1 MKESHEV
8 SISANIMDS
17 SLVKFFISS
26 YKFFSLLTQYYS
38 IWIFHLCCSLILLA
52 DERDLPNMV
61 LLMAEMLILF
71 IHVLIWN
78 RKGDHPYNKIYKVWI
93 GFFYVTVFY
102 ALYRYLLFFS
112 KFSIVNAKFEE
123 VTNETYRQYFFK
135 SISHLKHG
143 NVHQVQTYLRA
154 YFWPLI
160 LLSLVVFTRES
171 FKRYFIRSEASVSKI
186 SVSTVRTMLVTELMK
201 NEVVDLTF
209 QRDIK
214 SIRRQTNPFVVG
226 YLIFKGLFLSLI
238 MRFFSVNMNIMKL
251 LMIFCYLL
259 NMKVLF
265 TQLIDLCEQMK
276 LLHHLTLRAKYFYI
290 TFLTGKKWNEG
301 DAEEDLKYFY
311 DSDVQKLDLGQNKE
325 YYNQFLLRMEKILFN
340 VNRLFWGLKFFPLLF
355 LSGLLLITNFFVTN
369 DAAVT
374 TYQLDIFMGIKTTDW
389 KNQQL
394 INNELTA
401 IQIVLVGLVFE
412 YLFTTYYMDC
422 SSLLTELDDAQLG
435 KLLNNIQTKYT
446 YLIEHRT
453 SKIEKDKR
461 HERLEEFKACLAKP
475 EPKKVDESEV
485 VEKND
490 TDRSFDEEESEEE
503 EKSEGEEVE
512 EEESEDSDNIKVKNK
527 KTGPTDDDD
536 EKFSSLKKHAA
547 EKQTTT
553 IYFMSELSS
562 KEEVLLFLH
571 KNKFKYYLMK
581 FLEGGF
587 FSLSRL
593 SLLPLFFS
601 LINHLSIFTLPFYI
615 VFFIQSLKTK
625 KLFFDEIREKNKAMM
640 VLLMIQ
646 TLHLFVHERLYIDG
660 NFYKSILRQYI
671 GPKFEHLLFPA
682 ESTDFISTF
691 YWLFMNSFAF
701 AMVPISVWISV
712 KFLFREKLKKK
723 EMFHFYLF
731 DQQRKRN
738 IIIDFKKWKNS
749 AISFLNIIYKTIYL
763 NSIETHSLMT
773 IVLIVLF
780 YKQLYTF
787 VFLYTLG
794 ISIYEHF
801 KTENRESG
809 KVVKNEYMKRL
820 MKIYVYIFFVT
831 VMQYHL
837 IRVLA
842 KMNFF
847 DSYNGNET
855 AFLKEYNSGF
865 LTIFL
870 MAVTLIFEDLVD
882 TADYFSIMHRMKL
895 ESNLKIKYA
904 NLCAAYDINEK
915 KIYNRVIRMMSKSHI
930 DTVSSQFLERKD
942 VQNIQIDPNYSEKCI
957 LKILERSSR
966 RLTDEYMS
974 FFRRNWLGL
983 LNNLYRF
990 LIENSNHYRNQDI
1003 LFLYNNM
1010 RIRNK
1015 KVLEDFDVNI
1025 EEYFEQDLGMITK
1038 AFQKASLFYMMLSEG
1053 EPFNMKMFE
1062 KSCKEFIAKEYT
1074 NTEEI
1079 DNFKA
1084 GKVNNLLKDMAKPA
1098 LDKSRRPNALKRPAK
1113 EKTKEQLL
1121 LGMNV
1126 LHRVLTTTYDL
1137 ESKSLVDNYKLEFKK
1152 RGSLNCMFGKMK
1164 VILYNIQDDDISKT
1178 VGFNIV
1184 RFRIIL
1190 NYITRAVI
1198 SNSEYVISFA
1208 LIAIHVSYGGLF
1220 NILII
1225 GIIVFTIFI
1234 EETSGRAFWWKI
1246 LYIIYLALIIFK
1258 RTSGLLGLSNGS
1270 LYMSFLF
1277 SDIQHDV
1284 LCIIMVMYMIEFLK
1298 KYGVDNKAA
1307 VDMENPAVALAR
1319 LTINQDFEDMIDR
1332 ICQDEI
1338 KKNESL
1344 NLYLSSN
1351 MSMNVTN
1358 ISLKDFKM
1366 ICIKQVIRNYSE
1378 IKKFKNNFLHYT
1390 QNLMK
1395 VMKYDLLKYSGNQLN
1410 NFFFRNFSSY
1420 LRKSG
1425 KDYFGII
1432 SVIFLLMIF
1441 YILVFFPT
1449 LSSTKTIVASFL
1461 FANSV
1466 SFFTVFN
1473 FAIYLTFFLIH
1484 YYIDQMKSDDV
1495 KGLYSRDYSLS
1506 LMNKFDRTIMKNANS
1521 TVLERFRSAAFKVK
1535 NVMILC
1541 LNFRKEQNIS
1551 ATYRSNPLL
1560 YMYIAS
1566 MSVWIYLNVSVF
1578 FWHSTHGNASSSTKS
1593 GLDQFICFEQD
1604 KRRAKDSGLVP
1615 CMTFRDNI
1623 KSQIFYWLNILYLF
1637 FSMMQI
1643 KYGKVHHIS
1652 KIKDLSGTFEEI
1664 LYKIYAALPLI
1675 RETRCTFEYCATKTS
1690 LFFSDFI
1697 LLKELEFLM
1706 YDAKIEMNANMA
1718 KQTGKILSRPS
1729 QYSLCIIMTGILVA
1743 VMMGP
1748 LFLFFNQNNNTAY
1761 AIKGASISID
1771 LMVGGT
1777 QHFGNL
1783 FQSNRLKE
1791 SKTWDEISEKPSQFN
1806 DVGLNKYSKSRYNIL
1821 KFSKFSEKFLTFTP
1835 KMMQDIRSFIQ
1846 DPSNDVSVKIS
1857 IVIDV
1862 SPCERRL
1869 KPRSTLAARRSRQW
1883 PSPKA
1888 TATSSWRCSLL
1899 DARAAVA

>member
-1 MKESHEV
+1 MKITNFCLVYFSCGWYKWLHSKKTEQTNKRMSMAAV
-8 SISANIMDS
+8 TDSAISGNILDS
-17 SLVKFFISS
+17 SIVKFFISS

-52 DERDLPNMV
+52 DERDLLNMV
-61 LLMAEMLILF
+61 LLMTEMLILF

-78 RKGDHPYNKIYKVWI
+78 RKGDHPYTKIYKVWI
-93 GFFYVTVFY
+93 GFFYLTVVY
-102 ALYRYLLFFS
+102 AMYRYLLFFS
-112 KFSIVNAKFEE
+112 KFSIVKGMFDQ
-123 VTNETYRQYFFK
+123 VTNATLRDYFFL

-171 FKRYFIRSEASVSKI
+171 FKRYFIRSEAGQSKVTVSV
-186 SVSTVRTMLVTELMK
+186 VRTMLLTDLMNK
-201 NEVVDLTF
+201 EVVDLTF

-214 SIRRQTNPFVVG
+214 SIRRQINPFVVG

-238 MRFFSVNMNIMKL
+238 MKFFSVNMNIMKL

-259 NMKVLF
+259 NMKALF
-265 TQLIDLCEQMK
+265 EQLIDLCQQMK
-276 LLHHLTLRAKYFYI
+276 LIQHLTLRSKYFYI
-290 TFLTGKKWNEG
+290 TFLTGKKWK
-301 DAEEDLKYFY
+301 DDVLDDDLKYFY
-311 DSDVQKLDLGQNKE
+311 DSEVQKLDLGQNKE
-325 YYNQFLLRMEKILFN
+325 YYNQFLLRMEKILFT
-340 VNRLFWGLKFFPLLF
+340 VNRLFWGLKFFPLMF
-355 LSGLLLITNFFVTN
+355 LSGLLLITNFFVTDSKVVN
-369 DAAVT
+369 
-374 TYQLDIFMGIKTTDW
+374 TYQLDLFMGIKTTDW
-389 KNQQL
+389 SNREL

-422 SSLLTELDDAQLG
+422 SSLLTELDDSQLE
-435 KLLNNIQTKYT
+435 KLLNNIQIKYT
-446 YLIEHRT
+446 YLIDHRLGRFD
-453 SKIEKDKR
+453 KAKNAEK
-461 HERLEEFKACLAKP
+461 LEEFKSCLAKP
-475 EPKKVDESEV
+475 EIKKTDVQSEESE
-485 VEKND
+485 KKDPDN
-490 TDRSFDEEESEEE
+490 SLEEESEEE

-512 EEESEDSDNIKVKNK
+512 EEDDSDDSDNIKGQPKN
-527 KTGPTDDDD
+527 TPAAND
-536 EKFSSLKKHAA
+536 EEEQRFMSLKKHTA

-553 IYFMSELSS
+553 IFYMSELSS
-562 KEEVLLFLH
+562 KEEMLLFLH
-571 KNKFKYYLMK
+571 KNKYKYYLMK

-587 FSLSRL
+587 YSLSRL

-601 LINHLSIFTLPFYI
+601 LINHLSVFTVPFYI
-615 VFFIQSLKTK
+615 VFFLQSLKTK

-640 VLLMIQ
+640 ILLAIQ
-646 TLHLFVHERLYIDG
+646 TLHLFIHERLYRD
-660 NFYKSILRQYI
+660 NNPYKTFLDQKIGAKLR
-671 GPKFEHLLFPA
+671 HLLFPA

-691 YWLFMNSFAF
+691 YWLFLNSFAF
-701 AMVPISVWISV
+701 AMVPISVWMSV

-723 EMFHFYLF
+723 EIFHFYLF

-738 IIIDFKKWKNS
+738 IIIDFKRWKNS

-773 IVLIVLF
+773 IILVVLF
-780 YKQLYTF
+780 YKQLYTL

-801 KTENRESG
+801 KTDNRESG

-820 MKIYVYIFFVT
+820 MRIYVYIFFTT
-831 VMQYHL
+831 VLQYHL
-837 IRVLA
+837 IVLLA

-847 DSYNGNET
+847 DSYNGNEIN
-855 AFLKEYNSGF
+855 FLKEYNAGF

-870 MAVTLIFEDLVD
+870 MAITLVFEDLVD
-882 TADYFSIMHRMKL
+882 TQDYFSIMHQMKL

-915 KIYNRVIRMMSKSHI
+915 KIYNRVIRMMSKSHT
-930 DTVSSQFLERKD
+930 DTVSAQFLERKD
-942 VQNIQIDPNYSEKCI
+942 VENIQIDHNYSEKCV
-957 LKILERSSR
+957 LRLLERSSR

-974 FFRRNWLGL
+974 FFRRNWLSL
-983 LNNLYRF
+983 LNNFYRF
-990 LIENSNHYRNQDI
+990 LNDSSNHYRNQDI

-1010 RIRNK
+1010 RLRNS
-1015 KVLEDFDVNI
+1015 KVLEEYDVNI
-1025 EEYFEQDLGMITK
+1025 EEYFEQDLGVISK
-1038 AFQKASLFYMMLSEG
+1038 AFQKASLFYMMLCEG
-1053 EPFNMKMFE
+1053 EPYNMKMFE
-1062 KSCKEFIAKEYT
+1062 KSSREFIAKEYS
-1074 NTEEI
+1074 NTEDI

-1084 GKVNNLLKDMAKPA
+1084 NKVNTILKGTQAPNE
-1098 LDKSRRPNALKRPAK
+1098 KSRRPNVKK
-1113 EKTKEQLL
+1113 KITKDKTKEELL

-1190 NYITRAVI
+1190 SYITRALV

-1208 LIAIHVSYGGLF
+1208 LIAIHVTYGGLF
-1220 NILII
+1220 NTVII
-1225 GIIVFTIFI
+1225 GIIIFTIFV

-1270 LYMSFLF
+1270 LYMNFLF

-1284 LCIIMVMYMIEFLK
+1284 LCIILVMYMIEFLK

-1378 IKKFKNNFLHYT
+1378 LKKFKNNFLHYT

-1395 VMKYDLLKYSGNQLN
+1395 VMKYDLLKYGGNQLD

-1425 KDYFGII
+1425 RDYFGII

-1441 YILVFFPT
+1441 YVLVFFPT
-1449 LSSTKTIVASFL
+1449 LSSNKTQIASFL

-1484 YYIDQMKSDDV
+1484 YYIDQMKSHDV
-1495 KGLYSRDYSLS
+1495 TGLFSREYSLS
-1506 LMNKFDRTIMKNANS
+1506 LMNNFDRTIVKNAS
-1521 TVLERFRSAAFKVK
+1521 SSVLDKFRSAAFKVK

-1551 ATYRSNPLL
+1551 TTYRSNPLL

-1566 MSVWIYLNVSVF
+1566 MSVWIYLNISVF
-1578 FWHSTHGNASSSTKS
+1578 FWHSTHGNASSSTKT
-1593 GLDQFICFEQD
+1593 GLDKFICFEQD
-1604 KRRAKDSGLVP
+1604 KRRARDAGLQP
-1615 CMTFRDNI
+1615 CTSFRDNI
-1623 KSQIFYWLNILYLF
+1623 NSQIFYWLNILYLF

-1643 KYGKVHHIS
+1643 KYGKIHHQS
-1652 KIKDLSGTFEEI
+1652 KIKDLTGTFEQL
-1664 LYKIYAALPLI
+1664 LYKIYGAVPLI
-1675 RETRCTFEYCATKTS
+1675 REARCTFEYCATKTS

-1706 YDAKIEMNANMA
+1706 YDAKIEMNANMG
-1718 KQTGKILSRPS
+1718 KQTGKTLSRPS
-1729 QYSLCIIMTGILVA
+1729 QYSLCIIMTGILVGL
-1743 VMMGP
+1743 MMGP

-1771 LMVGGT
+1771 LMVNGN

-1783 FQSNRLKE
+1783 FQSNRLKD
-1791 SKTWDEISEKPSQFN
+1791 SISWDQYTQN
-1806 DVGLNKYSKSRYNIL
+1806 
-1821 KFSKFSEKFLTFTP
+1821 
-1835 KMMQDIRSFIQ
+1835 
-1846 DPSNDVSVKIS
+1846 
-1857 IVIDV
+1857 
-1862 SPCERRL
+1862 RRTH
-1869 KPRSTLAARRSRQW
+1869 P
-1883 PSPKA
+1883 PSPK
-1888 TATSSWRCSLL
+1888 LG
-1899 DARAAVA
+1899 